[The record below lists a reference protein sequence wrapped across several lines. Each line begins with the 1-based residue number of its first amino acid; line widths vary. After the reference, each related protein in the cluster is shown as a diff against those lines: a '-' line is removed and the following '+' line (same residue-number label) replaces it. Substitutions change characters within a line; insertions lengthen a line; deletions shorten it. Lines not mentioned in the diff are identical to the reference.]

1 VNADATDNVGVSGVT
16 FNGNAGALASGD
28 SNTNGTWSY
37 TTPVQTGHLNL
48 NPVTATDLAGNT
60 DSVSS
65 ASKLSYNNVDQALF
79 VLGSTGGDTI
89 NAAGGATV
97 SITDTASN
105 GGGNTV
111 NASGGGN
118 WVEIH
123 DKAGGD
129 TIGVSGNANTVVL
142 TGNSAGS
149 TVTVNGTGGYDV
161 VRVKGGATV
170 SITDSALHAGSNT
183 VTANGGG
190 NSVTINDKGGGDT
203 ISFGGDGNTLTLS
216 GTGGGDHI
224 NFGGSGGNDTLVL
237 DAMPKGG
244 YDSISNFIAKSNSA
258 HTHDTIDVSSLGI
271 TQVDN
276 NFTVNKG
283 VVDLAA
289 DSVAWLTAGNQSAV
303 YINTANTAGAATEAL
318 VVNGSLNAG
327 DFTLKPKV

>member
-1 VNADATDNVGVSGVT
+1 
-16 FNGNAGALASGD
+16 
-28 SNTNGTWSY
+28 
-37 TTPVQTGHLNL
+37 
-48 NPVTATDLAGNT
+48 VTATDLAGNT

-89 NAAGGATV
+89 NAAGGDTV
-97 SITDTASN
+97 WINDSN

-142 TGNSAGS
+142 TGNSADS
-149 TVTVNGTGGYDV
+149 TVTVNGTAGHDV

-170 SITDSALHAGSNT
+170 TIADSALHGGYNT

-190 NSVTINDKGGGDT
+190 NSVTIADTGGHDT
-203 ISFGGDGNTLTLS
+203 VSVGGNGNTVTLS

-224 NFGGSGGNDTLVL
+224 NFGGGGGNDTLVL
-237 DAMPKGG
+237 DALPKGG
-244 YDSISNFIAKSNSA
+244 YDSISNFKNS
-258 HTHDTIDVSSLGI
+258 DKIEFGSSLGI
-271 TQVDN
+271 TTDIGNLN
-276 NFTVNKG
+276 NNGLKS
-283 VVDLAA
+283 LAVG
-289 DSVAWLTAGNQSAV
+289 DVGWLTVAGQSAV
-303 YINTANTAGAATEAL
+303 YTNTGHGPTEAL
-318 VVNGSLNAG
+318 LVNGSLSAG
-327 DFTLKPKV
+327 PDLTIVTGPTGKNHS